1 VRTSRIRSCRQ
12 AGRGEKAVFLN
23 RSLPVEE
30 EPVSATT
37 AWRGADMLRISIRPD
52 ADGPTLRTAA
62 RLHRTGRSCTELGG
76 AGRGSRQFEFFR
88 VTVRNSVSSKPPVP
102 TASGPVY
109 DPKPV
114 AKLGLEHINGQL
126 STSSGNLKTE
136 GQVNDS
142 PKMFGAL
149 RST

>member
-76 AGRGSRQFEFFR
+76 AAQSWAELHRAGRSCTELGGAAQSWAELGGAVGSSNSFE
-88 VTVRNSVSSKPPVP
+88 
-102 TASGPVY
+102 
-109 DPKPV
+109 
-114 AKLGLEHINGQL
+114 
-126 STSSGNLKTE
+126 
-136 GQVNDS
+136 
-142 PKMFGAL
+142 
-149 RST
+149 